1 MAGPGSGGRRRYVLV
16 LLVMTSVTLI
26 TLDQRQGDAG
36 PVGAL
41 GRFAHR
47 VVAPASDLG
56 SNVLSPVSDWF
67 GGVLH
72 AGSLKHDNARLKREL
87 SAARIDALKGEQARS
102 QNRILMKLDG
112 QAFLDDIPS
121 VVGRVVAQS
130 PGNFQQTVIL
140 DRGSESGIK
149 AGMPVVAG
157 DGLVGRVWQAWSGGC
172 NVLLLD
178 DSSFGVG
185 VRMVRGRITGI
196 AQGQAGRST
205 LTADFSGPLG
215 PLQRPRVHDLAE
227 TSGLQG
233 STFPPGIPVG
243 TVDSVSV
250 SDDGLSVDVRFVPLV
265 DVTSLEYVKVLR
277 WSVGSPVPPAL
288 QATTT
293 TTTTAKKSTTTT
305 TTKATTTTTTT
316 TTTTSS
322 GTPTSGP

>member
-1 MAGPGSGGRRRYVLV
+1 MAGPGRGGRRRYVLV

-26 TLDQRQGDAG
+26 TLDQRQGDSG

-47 VVAPASDLG
+47 VVAPVSDLG
-56 SNVLSPVSDWF
+56 SSVLGPVSDWF
-67 GGVLH
+67 DGVVH
-72 AGSLKHDNARLKREL
+72 AGSLKHDNARLKRDL
-87 SAARIDALKGEQARS
+87 SAARIDALKGEQARR
-102 QNRILMKLDG
+102 QNQILMKLDG

-121 VVGRVVAQS
+121 VVSRVVAQS
-130 PGNFQQTVIL
+130 PGNFERTVVL
-140 DRGSESGIK
+140 DHGTESGIK

-157 DGLVGRVWQAWSGGC
+157 DGLVGRVVQAWSGGC

-178 DSSFGVG
+178 DPQFGVG
-185 VRMVRGRITGI
+185 VRMVRERITGV

-205 LTADFSGPLG
+205 LIADFSGPLG
-215 PLQRPRVHDLAE
+215 PSQRPRVHELAE

-243 TVDSVSV
+243 TATAVSV
-250 SDDGLSVDVRFVPLV
+250 SDDGLTIDVRFAPLV
-265 DVTSLEYVKVLR
+265 DVSSLEYVKVLR
-277 WSVGSPVPPAL
+277 WSVGSPVPPSL

-293 TTTTAKKSTTTT
+293 TTTTTTR
-305 TTKATTTTTTT
+305 T

-322 GTPTSGP
+322 TSSTAPSSTSSSTSSTTLKTGP

>member
-26 TLDQRQGDAG
+26 TLDQRQGDSG

-47 VVAPASDLG
+47 VVTPASDLG
-56 SNVLSPVSDWF
+56 SNVLGPVSDWF
-67 GGVLH
+67 DGVLH
-72 AGSLKHDNARLKREL
+72 AGSLKHDNASLKRAL
-87 SAARIDALKGEQARS
+87 SAARIDALKGEQARR
-102 QNRILMKLDG
+102 QNQILMKLDG
-112 QAFLDDIPS
+112 QKFLDDIPS
-121 VVGRVVAQS
+121 VVSRVVAQS
-130 PGNFQQTVIL
+130 PGNFQQTVVL
-140 DRGSESGIK
+140 DHGTEKGIK

-157 DGLVGRVWQAWSGGC
+157 DGLVGRVVQAWSGGC

-178 DSSFGVG
+178 DSSFGVD
-185 VRMVRGRITGI
+185 VRMVRGRVTGV

-205 LTADFSGPLG
+205 LTAEFSGPLG
-215 PLQRPRVHDLAE
+215 PLQRPRVRDLAE

-250 SDDGLSVDVRFVPLV
+250 SDDGLSIDVRFVPLV

-277 WSVGSPVPPAL
+277 WSVGSPVPPSL

-293 TTTTAKKSTTTT
+293 TPTTAKRS
-305 TTKATTTTTTT
+305 

-322 GTPTSGP
+322 STPTSGP

>member
-26 TLDQRQGDAG
+26 TLDQRQGDSG

-72 AGSLKHDNARLKREL
+72 AGSLKHDNARLKRDL
-87 SAARIDALKGEQARS
+87 SAARIDALKGEQARR
-102 QNRILMKLDG
+102 QNQILMKLDG
-112 QAFLDDIPS
+112 QTFLDEIPS
-121 VVGRVVAQS
+121 VVSRVVAQS
-130 PGNFQQTVIL
+130 PGNFQQTVVL
-140 DRGSESGIK
+140 DHGTEKGIK
-149 AGMPVVAG
+149 VGMPVVAG
-157 DGLVGRVWQAWSGGC
+157 DGLVGRVVQVWSGGC
-172 NVLLLD
+172 SVLLLD
-178 DSSFGVG
+178 DSSFGIG
-185 VRMVRGRITGI
+185 VRMVRGRTTGV

-215 PLQRPRVHDLAE
+215 PSQRPRVRDLAE
-227 TSGLQG
+227 TSGQQG

-250 SDDGLSVDVRFVPLV
+250 SDDGLSIDVRFVPLV
-265 DVTSLEYVKVLR
+265 DVASLEYVKVLR
-277 WSVGSPVPPAL
+277 WNVGSPVPPPL

-293 TTTTAKKSTTTT
+293 TPTTAKRS
-305 TTKATTTTTTT
+305 TTT
-316 TTTTSS
+316 TTTTSTS
-322 GTPTSGP
+322 SSSTPTSGP